1 MQRQTSGPIRG
12 VNIGGWLVLE
22 PWITPSIFQ
31 AYGGSVVDEYTLT
44 QQDSNAESV
53 LQSHWASWATQG
65 DFQKIAGAG
74 LNMVRIPVGYWA
86 FEKYEND
93 PYVKGA
99 AEYLD
104 QAIGWAADAGLNVW
118 VDLHGKLNECCWKL
132 KTDKNQ
138 ARPYRKMVSIIQARK
153 QTHPASLAA
162 TPFHSLPM

>member
-1 MQRQTSGPIRG
+1 MQRQTNGPIRG

-74 LNMVRIPVGYWA
+74 LNLVRIPVGYWA
-86 FEKYEND
+86 FEKYDND

-118 VDLHGKLNECCWKL
+118 VDLHGKLNECCAKL
-132 KTDKNQ
+132 NTDRNQ
-138 ARPYRKMVSIIQARK
+138 ARLYRKMVSIIQARK
-153 QTHPASLAA
+153 QTLLASLAA
-162 TPFHSLPM
+162 TPFHSLPT

>member
-1 MQRQTSGPIRG
+1 MYTIVTNDKSVPILQRQTGGPIRG

-31 AYGGSVVDEYTLT
+31 AYGGNIVDEYTLT
-44 QQDSNAESV
+44 QQAGNAESV

-74 LNMVRIPVGYWA
+74 MNLVRIPVGYWA
-86 FEKYEND
+86 FQKYDGD
-93 PYVKGA
+93 PYIQGA

-118 VDLHGKLNECCWKL
+118 VDLHGRFCF
-132 KTDKNQ
+132 
-138 ARPYRKMVSIIQARK
+138 V
-153 QTHPASLAA
+153 
-162 TPFHSLPM
+162 LPDGANTTRRTTVTEWLR